1 MKKQF
6 VVFGLGRFGSS
17 VATSLTQTGNDVLCV
32 DTSEHLVDD
41 IAPYV
46 THAVQADA
54 TDEKALK
61 AIGTSNFDVAVVAIG
76 GDIQASILITLL
88 CKELGVKYVLVKAQ
102 SEIHAKVLEK
112 IGADKIVFP
121 ERDMGIK
128 VAHNLASEN
137 ILDFIEL
144 SPDYSMMEVDTIQK
158 WIGKT
163 LKQLNFRQH
172 YNLNIMA
179 IKNDAGD
186 INVNPAAD
194 DIIEKGDN
202 LVVTGLNE
210 EIRKLVE
217 FIAKNK

>member
-137 ILDFIEL
+137 ILDFI
-144 SPDYSMMEVDTIQK
+144 
-158 WIGKT
+158 
-163 LKQLNFRQH
+163 
-172 YNLNIMA
+172 
-179 IKNDAGD
+179 
-186 INVNPAAD
+186 
-194 DIIEKGDN
+194 
-202 LVVTGLNE
+202 
-210 EIRKLVE
+210 
-217 FIAKNK
+217 

>member
-6 VVFGLGRFGSS
+6 VVIGLGRFGSS
-17 VATSLTQTGNDVLCV
+17 VATALSQTGNDVLCV
-32 DTSEHLVDD
+32 DTSEALVDD

-61 AIGTSNFDVAVVAIG
+61 ALGIRNFDAAVIAIG
-76 GDIQASILITLL
+76 GDIQASILVTML
-88 CKELGVKYVLVKAQ
+88 CKEQGLEHVLVKAQ

-128 VAHNLASEN
+128 VAHNLASAN

-144 SPDYSMMEVDTIQK
+144 SPDYSVIEVDTIQK

-163 LKQLNFRQH
+163 LVDLNFRRL
-172 YNLNIMA
+172 YNVNIMA
-179 IKNDAGD
+179 IKEEEGD
-186 INVNPAAD
+186 VNINPSAD
-194 DIIEKGDN
+194 DIIKKDDN

-210 EIRKLVE
+210 DIRKLVE
-217 FIAKNK
+217 YIAKNK

>member
-6 VVFGLGRFGSS
+6 VVIGLGRFGSS
-17 VATSLTQTGNDVLCV
+17 VATALSQTGNDVLCV
-32 DTSEHLVDD
+32 DTSEALVDD

-61 AIGTSNFDVAVVAIG
+61 ALGIRNFDAAVIAIG
-76 GDIQASILITLL
+76 GDIQASILVTML
-88 CKELGVKYVLVKAQ
+88 CKEQGLEHVLVKAQ

-128 VAHNLASEN
+128 VAHNLASAN

-144 SPDYSMMEVDTIQK
+144 SPDYSVMEVDTIQK

-163 LKQLNFRQH
+163 LVDLNFRRL
-172 YNLNIMA
+172 YNVNIMA
-179 IKNDAGD
+179 IKEEEGD
-186 INVNPAAD
+186 VNINPSAD
-194 DIIEKGDN
+194 DIIKKDDN

-210 EIRKLVE
+210 DIRKLVE
-217 FIAKNK
+217 YIAKNK